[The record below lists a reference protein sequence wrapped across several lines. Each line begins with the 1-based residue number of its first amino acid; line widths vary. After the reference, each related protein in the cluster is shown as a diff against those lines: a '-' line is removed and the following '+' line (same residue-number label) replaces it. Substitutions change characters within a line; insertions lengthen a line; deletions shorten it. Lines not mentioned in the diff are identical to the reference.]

1 MDKSDTINNKNKKSG
16 DLMVIYKMS
25 FIYNAIVQGWSV
37 KYLDNNKFEFIN
49 KGEAIKKEFFLE
61 NFLDKFIDSNLNIDN
76 ILQNIQKS

>member
-1 MDKSDTINNKNKKSG
+1 MDKSATINKTTDKSG
-16 DLMVIYKMS
+16 DLMAIYKMS
-25 FIYNAIVQGWSV
+25 FIYNAIVKGWSV